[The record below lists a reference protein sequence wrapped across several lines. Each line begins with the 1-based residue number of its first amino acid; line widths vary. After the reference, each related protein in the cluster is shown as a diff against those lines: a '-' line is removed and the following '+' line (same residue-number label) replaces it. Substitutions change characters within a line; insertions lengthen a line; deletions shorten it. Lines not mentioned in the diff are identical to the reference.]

1 MKKLITIILALMLIV
16 ACEKSKKVETLP
28 VKDTT
33 SVVIDTTVVSDTI
46 SEEETTDEFKYFVVV
61 GAFKAEWRADKWVSH
76 IEKLGYTAKKVLSH
90 NDFYIVY
97 VKAED
102 DKKIALSEMEQTRL
116 KITPRSW
123 VYVKR

>member
-16 ACEKSKKVETLP
+16 ACEKSKKIETLP

-33 SVVIDTTVVSDTI
+33 SVVIDTVVSDTI
-46 SEEETTDEFKYFVVV
+46 SEEETTDELKYFVVV
-61 GAFKAEWRADKWVSH
+61 GAFKAEWRADKWVET
-76 IEKLGYTAKKVLSH
+76 INNEGYTAEKVLSH

-97 VKAED
+97 VKAGNN
-102 DKKIALSEMEQTRL
+102 KKKALIIMENVR
-116 KITPRSW
+116 KCVTPRCW